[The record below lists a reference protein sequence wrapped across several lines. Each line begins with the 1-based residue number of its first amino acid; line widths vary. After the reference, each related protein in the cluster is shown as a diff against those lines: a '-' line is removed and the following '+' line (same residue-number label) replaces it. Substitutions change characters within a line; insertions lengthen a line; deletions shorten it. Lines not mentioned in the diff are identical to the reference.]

1 MDIWAAPARCPPARA
16 EAKEFLDI
24 SVFQKYLWDMEIGAP
39 KAIRALAHP
48 LRLDLLDLLAAIGP
62 STAARCGRMLEVP
75 QANCSFH
82 LRQLAR
88 YGFVEE
94 AEPSGDRRERVW
106 RIPTPSPTVRVT
118 GDSDKVAARQLE
130 RVVVERE
137 VRAILDHADR
147 RDDEPTDWQHGP
159 GIVTAVVP
167 MSAADAAELEDKW
180 TQLLAPYIA
189 RAEAAGHRLQPG
201 QRRVRYFMAAT
212 PMADLAPEDDDD
224 IDH

>member
-1 MDIWAAPARCPPARA
+1 
-16 EAKEFLDI
+16 
-24 SVFQKYLWDMEIGAP
+24 MEIGAP

-48 LRLDLLDLLAAIGP
+48 LRLDLLDLLGAIGP
-62 STAARCGRMLEVP
+62 ATAARCGRLLDVP

-88 YGFVEE
+88 YGFVED
-94 AEPSGDRRERVW
+94 AGPGDDRRERRW
-106 RIPTPSPTVRVT
+106 RIPTPAPTVRVT
-118 GDSDKVAARQLE
+118 ADSDAAAGRQLE
-130 RVVVERE
+130 RIVVERE

-147 RDDEPTDWQHGP
+147 RDDEPADWAHRP

-180 TQLLAPYIA
+180 TELLAPYVA

-212 PMADLAPEDDDD
+212 PMADLDLKDDDGSE
-224 IDH
+224 H